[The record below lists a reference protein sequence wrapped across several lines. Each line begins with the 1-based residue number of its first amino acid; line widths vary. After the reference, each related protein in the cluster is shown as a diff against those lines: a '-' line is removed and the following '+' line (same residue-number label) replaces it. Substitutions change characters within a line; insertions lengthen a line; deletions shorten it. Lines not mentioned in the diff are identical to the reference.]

1 MAGCILATICV
12 AGLLGFFGVL
22 AGYWVIRAH
31 VTARLEKDLPVYI
44 ALMPALPPEGG
55 VEQVPRPQPGGIAG
69 KVRGKMVV
77 VNVNERRI
85 DALHF
90 ALPRDLWASKPEEVA
105 TVVLLTWEQRR
116 TSNEPF
122 SLPLYDNRYITV
134 GQVRVFDWESKSEIA
149 SRTFFG
155 DLPPFSDGQP
165 ATGPRPDDQVLN
177 FLTSLRRP

>member
-1 MAGCILATICV
+1 LAGCILATICV

-122 SLPLYDNRYITV
+122 SLPLYGNRYIMV
-134 GQVRVFDWESKSEIA
+134 GQVKVFDWESKSEIT
-149 SRTFFG
+149 SRTFLG
-155 DLPPFSDGQP
+155 DLPAFSEGQP
-165 ATGPRPDDQVLN
+165 ATGPKPDDQVLS
-177 FLTSLRRP
+177 FLTGLRRP